1 MKKKLFITHLFLF
14 ISLALMYSHAQM
26 VNIYANGEVLH
37 SYRVTDI
44 DSIKIEK
51 LSETNNLPVV
61 YITTPGQ
68 VEIESKEEWLSGTR
82 IKIVLPDGTV
92 DYEGTND
99 NVRGRGNTTW
109 LYPKKPYAIKL
120 DKKASILGMPKH
132 KRWVLLANWMD
143 RTLLR
148 NHVAF
153 ELSRRVGLEYTP
165 RGQFVEVVLNN
176 QNLGNFYLCEQ
187 IKIDENRV
195 NIAEMENTDVEGD
208 AITGG
213 YLLEI
218 DAYFDEINKFRT
230 PIMNYPV
237 NIKEPDEDVLNQEQ
251 FGYIKEYF
259 TTIEEILYENNSEE
273 ISDYID
279 FESFAKWFILFELT
293 GSYEPNNPKS
303 CYMYKDRKDKLK
315 AGPAWD
321 FDWHTFTPGKSV
333 LRINNALYYGKLF
346 ENKEFVEV
354 LKACWDNAKEELSD
368 MEQFIRNAALSNK
381 YSAEENIVMWPIV
394 DSEINGDETMG
405 YEEAIER
412 MIESYKNNFI
422 VLDNSIQKLP

>member
-68 VEIESKEEWLSGTR
+68 VAIESKEEWLNGTR

-279 FESFAKWFILFELT
+279 FKSFAKWFILFELT

-333 LRINNALYYGKLF
+333 LLINNALYYGKLF
-346 ENKEFVEV
+346 ENKEFVDV
-354 LKACWDNAKEELSD
+354 LKAC
-368 MEQFIRNAALSNK
+368 
-381 YSAEENIVMWPIV
+381 
-394 DSEINGDETMG
+394 
-405 YEEAIER
+405 
-412 MIESYKNNFI
+412 
-422 VLDNSIQKLP
+422 